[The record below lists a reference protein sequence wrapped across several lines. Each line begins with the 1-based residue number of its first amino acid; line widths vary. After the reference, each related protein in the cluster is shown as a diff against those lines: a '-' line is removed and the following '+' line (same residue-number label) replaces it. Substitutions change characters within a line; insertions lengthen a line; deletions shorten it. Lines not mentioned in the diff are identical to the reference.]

1 MLLDVIAGDFE
12 PRQRYKKDGL
22 LFQLEIL
29 QAVDKAHK
37 VAEYTKAGFE
47 AAAEAISIGS
57 CAPASSESLQMR
69 MQSITLTT

>member
-1 MLLDVIAGDFE
+1 MLLDVIAGDSE
-12 PRQRYKKDGL
+12 PRQRHKKDGL

-57 CAPASSESLQMR
+57 CAPASSESLQLH
-69 MQSITLTT
+69 MQLLR

>member
-12 PRQRYKKDGL
+12 PRQRNKIDGL
-22 LFQLEIL
+22 PLQLEVL
-29 QAVDKAHK
+29 QAIDKAHK

-57 CAPASSESLQMR
+57 CAPASSESLQRR
-69 MQSITLTT
+69 MKTLTLTP

>member
-12 PRQRYKKDGL
+12 PRQRNRKDGL
-22 LFQLEIL
+22 PLQLEVL
-29 QAVDKAHK
+29 QAIDKAHK

-57 CAPASSESLQMR
+57 CAPASSELLQRR
-69 MQSITLTT
+69 MKTLTLTP

>member
-1 MLLDVIAGDFE
+1 MLLDVIAGDSE
-12 PRQRYKKDGL
+12 PRQRHKKDGL

-57 CAPASSESLQMR
+57 CTPASSESLQLH
-69 MQSITLTT
+69 MQLLR

>member
-1 MLLDVIAGDFE
+1 MLLDVIAGDSE
-12 PRQRYKKDGL
+12 PRQRHKKDGL

-57 CAPASSESLQMR
+57 CAPASSESLQLHMKLLR
-69 MQSITLTT
+69 